1 MEPART
7 RALIRTTVVGVA
19 ALGGATALIAL
30 LQDGL
35 GVPNPSAVY
44 VLAVAVVALVGG
56 RVAVLVAAI
65 ASFLLYDLLFVHPRL
80 TLTVADPGEWL
91 NLVLLLAVGLLVGQ
105 MAALLRIRE
114 ETAVAREREARTLFS
129 VSRELATR
137 PSTLDVLPRIVEI
150 VRREAALDR
159 AWIALDEGGP
169 RRRPVADTDAGAS
182 IPEPPGHRVLRRR
195 PGDEPAEWV
204 AVHTGKRS
212 SDRRGSP
219 TEAFRVAIEAGG
231 RTLGAIWALRRRS
244 DGPPDPTA
252 TRLLAA
258 VADQVG
264 QALEQD
270 RLAAAARDADIA
282 RESDALKSALLESV
296 SHDLRTPLAS
306 IRAAA
311 GSLIDDQ
318 VDLGPDDRRATAEMI
333 DREADHLNRI
343 VTNLLD
349 LSRVEAGALR
359 VERDVYD
366 LPDLLEPTVDRARSR
381 LAGHI
386 LEVHLDNVPPVD
398 VDAVLLDQVV
408 ANLLENAAK
417 YTPAGTRV
425 RIAAQTLPGEAW
437 VRLTVEDAGPGA
449 PDASLPHLFEKFYRV
464 PGRSAGSRSGTGV
477 GLAVVRGLTEALGGR
492 VAARRSELGG
502 LAIDVDLPAARPP
515 NAAEQT
521 SEPGA
526 VSPTA

>member
-1 MEPART
+1 VDLPRV
-7 RALIRTTVVGVA
+7 RALARTTVVGVA
-19 ALGGATALIAL
+19 ALGAATALAAL
-30 LQDGL
+30 LQNGL

-44 VLAVAVVALVGG
+44 ILAVALVALAGG
-56 RVAVLVAAI
+56 RVAVLVAAV
-65 ASFLLYDLLFVHPRL
+65 ASFLLYDLLFVHPRFAF
-80 TLTVADPGEWL
+80 TVADPGEWL

-150 VRREAALDR
+150 LCREATLDR
-159 AWIALDEGGP
+159 AWIALDEGGA
-169 RRRPVADTDAGAS
+169 RRRPVADTGAGAP
-182 IPEPPGHRVLRRR
+182 IPEPGGHRVLRRR

-212 SDRRGSP
+212 PDRRGPLGRRGPP

-231 RTLGAIWALRRRS
+231 RSLGAVWALRPRA
-244 DGPPDPTA
+244 DGPPGPTE
-252 TRLLAA
+252 TRLVAA

-270 RLAAAARDADIA
+270 RLAAAARDAEIA

-318 VDLGPDDRRATAEMI
+318 VELGPEDRRATAEMI

-366 LPDLLEPTVDRARSR
+366 LADLLEPTVDRARGR
-381 LAGHI
+381 LASHD
-386 LEVHLDNVPPVD
+386 LDVELGNVPPVD

-417 YTPAGTRV
+417 YTPPGTLV
-425 RIAAQTLPGEAW
+425 RIAAHTLPDDAW

-477 GLAVVRGLTEALGGR
+477 GLAVVRGLTGALGGR
-492 VAARRSELGG
+492 TEARRSDLGG

-515 NAAEQT
+515 AAE
-521 SEPGA
+521 EPT
-526 VSPTA
+526 P